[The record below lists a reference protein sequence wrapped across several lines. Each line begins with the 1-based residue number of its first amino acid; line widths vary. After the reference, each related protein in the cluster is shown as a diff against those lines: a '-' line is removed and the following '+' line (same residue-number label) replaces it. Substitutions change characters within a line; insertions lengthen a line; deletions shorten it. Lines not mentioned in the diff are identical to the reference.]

1 MSLRAEVEQ
10 AVSLYFEGVNTK
22 NAGIIPLTDDVV
34 LTGPMMP
41 EPVSGEDA
49 VRRHINDVAPFVTR
63 MERKFTVIENDTAA
77 VILEFE
83 GLNGVVIQGAEFFR
97 VREGK
102 ICLDQTF
109 FDTRP
114 LLKGAR

>member
-10 AVSLYFEGVNTK
+10 AVS
-22 NAGIIPLTDDVV
+22 
-34 LTGPMMP
+34 
-41 EPVSGEDA
+41 
-49 VRRHINDVAPFVTR
+49 
-63 MERKFTVIENDTAA
+63 
-77 VILEFE
+77 LEFE

-102 ICLDQTF
+102 ICFDQIF